1 MSRGFTTMLFGVLAA
16 AASGCVAAEGDESFV
31 IVNNLIPEVDL
42 ETGTVAFTANR
53 EGPFFSR
60 GEARF
65 DSLEFFV
72 GSLFESR
79 VQAAEGRESLR
90 TIQIEGANISLEISP
105 IKAVDLTTNAVDEI
119 SAGETIQFKTNFSSS
134 LTPNGGL
141 SVGIYSIV
149 PFEVMANLRARA
161 GAAVGDPN
169 KLVVVEVVSTT
180 TAFGDFYG
188 DRIDA
193 TPFVF
198 PVLITN

>member
-1 MSRGFTTMLFGVLAA
+1 MSRVFTTMLFGVLAA
-16 AASGCVAAEGDESFV
+16 TGCVAAEGDESFV
-31 IVNNLIPEVDL
+31 IVNNLVPEVDT
-42 ETGTVAFTANR
+42 ETGAVSFTANK

-60 GEARF
+60 GEASF
-65 DSLEFFV
+65 NSLEFFV

-90 TIQIEGANISLEISP
+90 TIQVEGANISLAISA

-119 SAGETIQFKTNFSSS
+119 APAETFEFKTNFTSS
-134 LTPNGGL
+134 LTPNGGIA
-141 SVGIYSIV
+141 VGIYSIV
-149 PFEVMANLRARA
+149 PFELMANLRARA
-161 GAAVGDPN
+161 GASVADPN